1 VGTSPAK
8 SISSTFADYS
18 QEIDLEYSIESK
30 EGERPVNLSL
40 RNLKIATYILALAIS
55 IQLGLPAQLSAQV
68 VGATLSGTVTDTS
81 GGVVPNAEVTAKN
94 VSNGIT
100 RTATTNGSGLF
111 TVPNLQPGPYEITVA
126 AGGFNTDVRTGI
138 TLNVGQER

>member
-1 VGTSPAK
+1 MNQY
-8 SISSTFADYS
+8 F
-18 QEIDLEYSIESK
+18 
-30 EGERPVNLSL
+30 
-40 RNLKIATYILALAIS
+40 RNLKIATYILVLAIS
-55 IQLGLPAQLSAQV
+55 IQFGLPAQLSAQV

-81 GGVVPNAEVTAKN
+81 GGVVPNADVTAKN

-126 AGGFNTDVRTGI
+126 AGGFNTDVGSGI
-138 TLNVGQER
+138 TLNVGQEIVPNFTG